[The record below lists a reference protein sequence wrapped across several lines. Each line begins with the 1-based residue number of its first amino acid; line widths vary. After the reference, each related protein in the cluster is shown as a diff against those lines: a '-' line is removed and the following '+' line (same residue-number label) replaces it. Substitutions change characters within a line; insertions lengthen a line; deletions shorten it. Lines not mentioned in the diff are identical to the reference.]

1 MLVPPKNYFTFISCE
16 QCNCIKGSE
25 KKQLR
30 KLLFLF
36 FTKPVTSFK
45 FQWFYRMLFRDAF
58 PCFCKAF
65 SGASYDRAVK
75 KGECFMRS
83 RFFTF
88 HSVLFLVFSAKSAT
102 RHLHLLV
109 LICRIVLDI
118 LYSFAMKYSSA
129 SCPSKSPVLICS
141 ST

>member
-1 MLVPPKNYFTFISCE
+1 
-16 QCNCIKGSE
+16 
-25 KKQLR
+25 
-30 KLLFLF
+30 
-36 FTKPVTSFK
+36 
-45 FQWFYRMLFRDAF
+45 
-58 PCFCKAF
+58 
-65 SGASYDRAVK
+65 
-75 KGECFMRS
+75 MRS

-88 HSVLFLVFSAKSAT
+88 HSVLFLVFSAKVCDT
-102 RHLHLLV
+102 TFVNLLV